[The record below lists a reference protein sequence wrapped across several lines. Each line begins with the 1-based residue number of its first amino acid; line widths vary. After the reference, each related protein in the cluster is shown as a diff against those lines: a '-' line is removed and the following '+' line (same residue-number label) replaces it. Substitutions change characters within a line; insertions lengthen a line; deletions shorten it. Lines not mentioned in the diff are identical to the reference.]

1 MTDQEHAL
9 IDVDQLRKVWKV
21 EDRPT
26 ILQTLAVVARAWS
39 ARSTCSR
46 RQVGAV
52 IADHKG
58 VIISSGYNGTP
69 AGMEHCNHMCG
80 CDPLDREYFDNYHP
94 PSCPAGEKC
103 TTAIHAEENAI
114 LFAARRGISTYGS
127 MIVTTYGPCYRCA
140 RMIVQAGINMVVY
153 LEKNPDPQALDLFNR
168 TGMTLLSTTVK
179 E

>member
-1 MTDQEHAL
+1 VEQEHAL
-9 IDVDQLRKVWKV
+9 VDVVALRRAWKV

-26 ILQTLAVVARAWS
+26 IIQTLAVVARAWGG
-39 ARSTCSR
+39 RSTCSR

-58 VIISSGYNGTP
+58 VIISSGYNGAP
-69 AGMEHCNHMCG
+69 AGMDHCDHS
-80 CDPLDREYFDNYHP
+80 CDCQGGNFQGHYSECNSFR
-94 PSCPAGEKC
+94 SC
-103 TTAIHAEENAI
+103 TLAIHAEENAI

-140 RMIVQAGINMVVY
+140 RMIVQAGIDMVVY
-153 LEKNPDPQALDLFNR
+153 LERNPDPQALDLFNR
-168 TGMTLLSTTVK
+168 TGMTLLSASPK

>member
-1 MTDQEHAL
+1 MA
-9 IDVDQLRKVWKV
+9 VA
-21 EDRPT
+21 DRPT
-26 ILQTLAVVARAWS
+26 ILQTLAQVARAWS

-58 VIISSGYNGTP
+58 VIISSGYNGAP
-69 AGMEHCNHMCG
+69 AGMEHCDHW
-80 CDPLDREYFDNYHP
+80 CDCDMGGSPVGEHHHP
-94 PSCPAGEKC
+94 DCYLVAKC

-153 LEKNPDPQALDLFNR
+153 LEKNPDPEALNLFNR
-168 TGMTLLSTTVK
+168 SGMTLLSATVK